1 MRISKVTRPDWVQ
14 PKTYKRYDFKSM
26 QVGDLMVIAEKD
38 QGCKNLKS
46 FRALVWN
53 RSRQLG
59 YVLSCRQR
67 EDGAFEVYRSE

>member
-1 MRISKVTRPDWVQ
+1 MDKPPEWVR
-14 PKTYKRYDFKSM
+14 PKTYKKYDFKSM
-26 QVGDLMVIAEKD
+26 QVGDLMVIEPKD

-53 RSRQLG
+53 RSNQLG
-59 YVLSCRQR
+59 FVLSCRQR